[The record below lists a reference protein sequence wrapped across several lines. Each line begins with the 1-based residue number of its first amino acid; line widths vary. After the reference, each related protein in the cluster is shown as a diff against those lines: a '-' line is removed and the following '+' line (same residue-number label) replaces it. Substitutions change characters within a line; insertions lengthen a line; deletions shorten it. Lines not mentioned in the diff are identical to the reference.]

1 MLMRLIPVAT
11 VLILGGFNLPKSLAQ
26 PITDSGDATCFF
38 NSEPEKCHIVYFED
52 RDLDIVTYRVEWL
65 SDGKVVE
72 YFLSDCWMGENDH
85 TMCQVQ
91 ITEDNGQVS
100 RGIAERGCIGAAIT
114 SEHGNT
120 TGLRFVPSDLQAKQ

>member
-1 MLMRLIPVAT
+1 MRLIPVAT

-38 NSEPEKCHIVYFED
+38 NSEPEDCYIVYSED
-52 RDLDIVTYRVEWL
+52 TDLDIVTYRVEWL

-72 YFLSDCWMGENDH
+72 YLLSGCWTGENDH

-100 RGIAERGCIGAAIT
+100 RGIAELGCIGPWIT

-120 TGLRFVPSDLQAKQ
+120 TGLRFVPTYRETR